1 MEKIIGDIREWFL
14 PRKEHFDAFI
24 KNDTRV
30 ESWFKA
36 ELLVLLS
43 RLVKEGAV
51 DSFEREP
58 SSYDEE
64 GKRSQI
70 DFSVKIKGIE
80 HYVELKALCISQSKG
95 TPRNLSFYFR
105 DDNVGLIK
113 DFKKLDE
120 SSIRNKWLI
129 AFIYPKPDRQKWS
142 IVTGTLNHWKCLTKL
157 DDYPDYLFIAMFQPM
172 RAPLK

>member
-1 MEKIIGDIREWFL
+1 MENIIGDVREWFL
-14 PRKEHFDAFI
+14 PRKEYFDAFI

-30 ESWFKA
+30 ESWYKA

-43 RLVKEGAV
+43 RLVKERAV

-58 SSYDEE
+58 SFYDKE

-70 DFSVKIKGIE
+70 DFSVTIKGVE
-80 HYVELKALCISQSKG
+80 HYLELKALCISQSKG

-113 DFKKLDE
+113 DFKKLDAIG
-120 SSIRNKWLI
+120 IRNKWIL
-129 AFIYPKPDRQKWS
+129 AFIYPKPDTENWRLTTNKVDNWELPELPRFSIIGTAKMRVKRSS
-142 IVTGTLNHWKCLTKL
+142 IV
-157 DDYPDYLFIAMFQPM
+157 
-172 RAPLK
+172 